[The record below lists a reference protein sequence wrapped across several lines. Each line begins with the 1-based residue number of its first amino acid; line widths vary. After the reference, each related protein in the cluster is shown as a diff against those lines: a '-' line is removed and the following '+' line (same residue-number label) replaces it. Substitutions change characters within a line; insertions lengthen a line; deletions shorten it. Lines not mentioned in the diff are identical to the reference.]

1 METKNKSN
9 KRVKKDNSELLMN
22 RKPLVSII
30 MNCLNGEEFLNFALE
45 SILNQTYKNCEL
57 IFWDNK
63 STDNS
68 AKILKSFRD
77 KRIRYFYAKK
87 RTELHKARNLAIK
100 KTRGE
105 FIAFLDV
112 DDIWSKEKL
121 SLQIPKFKNKKI
133 GLVYSNFY
141 KLYEK
146 NKKKI
151 AHQNNLPRGKIT
163 NSIIKNYQIGII
175 TVVIRKKFINK
186 KNPFDFKY
194 DLISDYDF
202 GLDFS
207 LKHNFESINKPLAY
221 YRIHKNQIQKRKMI
235 LQAEQFCRWFKK
247 KNIEKKFN
255 NYDIS
260 SIKKKFEYYDLLK
273 ELNKSKIKL
282 YYKMFKNFNFKN
294 FLKLNALVLFPNKF
308 IFKFIDNV

>member
-1 METKNKSN
+1 
-9 KRVKKDNSELLMN
+9 MN

-30 MNCLNGEEFLNFALE
+30 MNCLNGEEFLYYALK
-45 SILNQTYKNCEL
+45 SIVNQTYKNWEL
-57 IFWDNK
+57 VFWDNR

-68 AKILKSFRD
+68 AKILKSFKD

-141 KLYEK
+141 RLYEK
-146 NKKKI
+146 NKRKI
-151 AHQNNLPRGKIT
+151 GHQNNLPRGKIT
-163 NSIIKNYQIGII
+163 NSIIKNYQIAIL
-175 TVVIRKKFINK
+175 TVVIRKKFIDK
-186 KNPFDFKY
+186 KNPFDYKY

-202 GLDFS
+202 GLNFS
-207 LKHNFESINKPLAY
+207 LKHDFESINKPLAF
-221 YRIHKNQIQKRKMI
+221 YRIHKNQIQK
-235 LQAEQFCRWFKK
+235 KK
-247 KNIEKKFN
+247 
-255 NYDIS
+255 
-260 SIKKKFEYYDLLK
+260 
-273 ELNKSKIKL
+273 
-282 YYKMFKNFNFKN
+282 
-294 FLKLNALVLFPNKF
+294 
-308 IFKFIDNV
+308 

>member
-1 METKNKSN
+1 MNK
-9 KRVKKDNSELLMN
+9 
-22 RKPLVSII
+22 KPLVSII
-30 MNCLNGEEFLNFALE
+30 MNCLNGEEFLNHAVK
-45 SILNQTYKNCEL
+45 SILNQTYKNWEL

-63 STDNS
+63 STDKS

-105 FIAFLDV
+105 FVAFLDV
-112 DDIWSKEKL
+112 DDIWTRDKL

-141 KLYEK
+141 KLYKK

-151 AHQNNLPRGKIT
+151 AHQNNLPRGRIT

-175 TVVIRKKFINK
+175 TVVIRKKFIKK
-186 KNPFDFKY
+186 KNLFDFNY

-202 GLDFS
+202 GLNFS
-207 LKHNFESINKPLAY
+207 LKHDFESINKPLAF

-235 LQAEQFCRWFKK
+235 LQAEQFCRWFLK
-247 KNIEKKFN
+247 KNIKKKFIK
-255 NYDIS
+255 YDIS
-260 SIKKKFEYYDLLK
+260 SIQKKYEYYDLLK

-282 YYKMFKNFNFKN
+282 YYKMFKKFNFKN
-294 FLKLNALVLFPNKF
+294 FLKLNALIFFPNKF